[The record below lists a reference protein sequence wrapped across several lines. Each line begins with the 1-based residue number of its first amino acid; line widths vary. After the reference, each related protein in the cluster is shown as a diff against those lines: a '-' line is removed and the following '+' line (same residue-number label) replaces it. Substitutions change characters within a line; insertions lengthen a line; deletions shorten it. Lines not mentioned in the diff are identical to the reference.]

1 MVDESS
7 RRKWHQKWHQTN
19 RGYLHSGLIVPTLRE
34 WKIESLVALNASL
47 HEGLVFSSNCAAPDL
62 RNMYSKYFSHF
73 NHDAAVAIENK
84 QRKRKKE
91 LAALK
96 TRLAE
101 G

>member
-1 MVDESS
+1 MTGFQS
-7 RRKWHQKWHQTN
+7 
-19 RGYLHSGLIVPTLRE
+19 
-34 WKIESLVALNASL
+34 IEVEASL

-73 NHDAAVAIENK
+73 NHDAAVAIGKDWNPNRTYMIYNLTSKQEAENK